1 MSEVKAS
8 QRVSALEKIGYG
20 LGDTAS
26 NIVFQTLMLLMPY
39 FYTDVFGLSAAAMGT
54 MFLLVR
60 VGDAVADPIMGSI
73 CDRTSTRW
81 GKFRPY
87 LLWVAV
93 PYAIVAIL
101 TFTTPDLDA
110 QGKLIWA
117 YVTYGLLMLVYTA
130 INIPYCALGGVITA
144 DTRER
149 VSLQSYRFVLA
160 TLAGVLV
167 ASATLPLVAWLGQ
180 GNDQK
185 GYQLAMVLMGSLAV
199 VMFLASFFFTRERVT
214 QATEQVVSFWNDVR
228 VLLRNDQWRI
238 IAGVFFVLLI
248 GLVIRGGGALYY
260 VTWFARRKDLG
271 TAFLTVGMIGQTV
284 GAGCAGLLT
293 KRLSKSR
300 SYMLL
305 QAVMAA
311 LSVAMFFLG
320 SGSIALMF
328 VLFGAIQFFSQMT
341 SPILWAMMSD
351 TVDYGEHKT
360 GRRITGLVFSG
371 ALFFLKLGMAL
382 GGALLGWM
390 LAYYGYRGGA
400 EVQTPQAIR
409 GIVITFTL
417 VPAVF
422 HFLVIPI
429 VSRYK
434 LSDARYDVIRA
445 ELDRQA
451 EAAARSGGRGSAS
464 SAPA

>member
-8 QRVSALEKIGYG
+8 QRVSALEKISYG

-54 MFLLVR
+54 MFLVVR
-60 VGDAVADPIMGSI
+60 LGDAVADPIMGSI

-93 PYAIVAIL
+93 PYAIVAVL
-101 TFTTPDLDA
+101 TFTTPNLDA
-110 QGKLIWA
+110 TGKLIWA

-130 INIPYCALGGVITA
+130 INIPYCALGGVLTG

-149 VSLQSYRFVLA
+149 VFLQSYRFVLA

-167 ASATLPLVAWLGQ
+167 ASTTLPLVAWLGQ

-185 GYQLAMVLMGSLAV
+185 GYQVAMVLMGSLAV

-214 QATEQVVSFWNDVR
+214 QATEQVVSFWNDLR
-228 VLLRNDQWRI
+228 VLLRNDQWRV

-260 VTWFARRKDLG
+260 ITWFAGRKDLG

-293 KRLSKSR
+293 RRLSKSR

-305 QAVMAA
+305 QTAITA
-311 LSVAMFFLG
+311 LSVVLFFLG
-320 SGSIALMF
+320 SGSLVLMF
-328 VLFGAIQFFSQMT
+328 VLFGVIQFFTQMS

-371 ALFFLKLGMAL
+371 ALFCLKLGMAL
-382 GGALLGWM
+382 GGALLGWA
-390 LAYYGYRGGA
+390 LAYYGYRGAA
-400 EVQTPQAIR
+400 EVQTPEAIR
-409 GIVITFTL
+409 GVVITFTL
-417 VPAVF
+417 VPALF

-429 VSRYK
+429 ASRYK
-434 LSDARYDVIRA
+434 LTDARCDAIRA

-451 EAAARSGGRGSAS
+451 EAAAVR
-464 SAPA
+464 